1 MLSKVASLPFLSIP
15 GLSKFTD
22 RENTLENYLARG
34 YSAIEGW
41 LLDPAVRV
49 TLALAEIQRS
59 CTEPGPVC
67 EIGVWQGRYLALL
80 SFVSAEPRPVIAVD
94 CFTHV
99 PDRDRQIGRLY
110 KNINAWFR
118 RPKLARVV
126 QKNSRDVT
134 ADELI
139 SLAGGKFQFIS
150 VDGDHTMPGCLHDL
164 NLAEK
169 MLAPG
174 GIIAVDDIMNGTC
187 PGVVEAVVRHSIQSS
202 ASLAPVALVGNKL
215 FMTQTSYGDRFRK
228 DLLEMCRVGK
238 VGSASQPI
246 LDFQAQMETL
256 QIPVQFLGQDVIV
269 HP

>member
-1 MLSKVASLPFLSIP
+1 MISQETRQPSLTVPPIP
-15 GLSKFTD
+15 KSVD
-22 RENTLENYLARG
+22 RENTLDDYLARG

-59 CTEPGPVC
+59 CTDSGPVC

-80 SFVSAEPRPVIAVD
+80 SFVSAEPRPVIGVD

-99 PDRDRQIGRLY
+99 ADRDQQISRVY
-110 KNINAWFR
+110 QNINAWFR

-139 SLAGGKFQFIS
+139 RMGGGKFQFIS
-150 VDGDHTMPGCLHDL
+150 VDGDHTMPGCLHDM
-164 NLAEK
+164 NLAEQ

-174 GIIAVDDIMNGTC
+174 GIVAVDDIMNPTC
-187 PGVVEAVVRHSIQSS
+187 PGVVEAVVRHSIESQ
-202 ASLAPVALVGNKL
+202 ASLGPVAIVGNKL
-215 FMTQTSYGDRFRK
+215 FMTQNSYCDRFRQA
-228 DLLEMCRVGK
+228 LLEMCRVGT
-238 VGSASQPI
+238 VGPASRPI
-246 LDFQAQMETL
+246 LDFQVQMESL
-256 QIPVQFLGQDVIV
+256 QIPVRFLGQDVLV